1 MLFLG
6 IKYQEVV
13 GIWEEFGE
21 GKEYVH
27 NILHEKNSFKI
38 IMINHWEGVE
48 GTWEWG
54 KIAKPFGSLQ
64 FWLIRAATTDYYSMH
79 G

>member
-48 GTWEWG
+48 GTRE
-54 KIAKPFGSLQ
+54 
-64 FWLIRAATTDYYSMH
+64 
-79 G
+79 